1 MGLKKICVFLSLVIS
16 LSFEQKIFK
25 KFDISKNNIIT
36 IELEKIV

>member
-16 LSFEQKIFK
+16 LNFEQIVFK